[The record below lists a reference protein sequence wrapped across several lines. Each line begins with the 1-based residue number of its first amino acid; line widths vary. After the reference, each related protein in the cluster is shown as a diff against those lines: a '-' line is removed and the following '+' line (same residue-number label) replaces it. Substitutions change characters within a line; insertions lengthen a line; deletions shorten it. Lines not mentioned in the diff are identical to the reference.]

1 MKTGTNLILILLLL
15 ALLVGCAGETD
26 VATSS
31 NAEPLAPA
39 ASADDVRPA
48 PTLLNE
54 LLDGGGAWR
63 SEQQAPEDAGVIVRM
78 LELGSDGSF
87 FYREGDYASEFSY
100 FARGSWQLDGQTLT
114 LRGEETDELGT
125 SAGAAV
131 AVTLEAA
138 VADGMLTL
146 TQRSEAGLCG
156 SPAGQTVYYY
166 HPTES

>member
-1 MKTGTNLILILLLL
+1 MKTGTQLILILLLL
-15 ALLVGCAGETD
+15 ALLVGCAGVSD

-31 NAEPLAPA
+31 NAEPLPPA
-39 ASADDVRPA
+39 ASVDDALPA
-48 PTLLNE
+48 PTLLDE
-54 LLDGGGAWR
+54 LLDGGGVWR

-87 FYREGDYASEFSY
+87 SYREGDYASEFCY
-100 FARGSWQLDGQTLT
+100 FVRGSWQLDGQTLT
-114 LRGEETDELGT
+114 LTGEETDEF
-125 SAGAAV
+125 GAALGE
-131 AVTLEAA
+131 AVTVTLDAA